1 MNVPYQIRYTTKNLY
16 KLNLPTSGP
25 LMKNPKHKYSI
36 LCLTQTLIYCE
47 IKALRSNES
56 YPKVILCLIRKI
68 YSFRSGWRHL
78 RQILLITY
86 LKGRLDC

>member
-56 YPKVILCLIRKI
+56 YPKIVRHLIRENSSLSI
-68 YSFRSGWRHL
+68 GGG
-78 RQILLITY
+78 I
-86 LKGRLDC
+86 